1 MFGLVEVRLMIYSM
15 KKTAEN
21 LEARLK
27 ILGPES
33 EDRVGIGNDLML
45 CHLVLEKLHLLEE
58 EQQGELPD

>member
-33 EDRVGIGNDLML
+33 EDRVGIGNDLVL
-45 CHLVLEKLHLLEE
+45 CHLVLEKLSLLEE
-58 EQQGELPD
+58 EQQG

>member
-45 CHLVLEKLHLLEE
+45 CHLVLEKLRLLEE
-58 EQQGELPD
+58 EQQG

>member
-1 MFGLVEVRLMIYSM
+1 MFGFVEVRLMIYSM

-33 EDRVGIGNDLML
+33 EDRVGIGNDLVL
-45 CHLVLEKLHLLEE
+45 CHLVLEKLSLLEE
-58 EQQGELPD
+58 EQQG